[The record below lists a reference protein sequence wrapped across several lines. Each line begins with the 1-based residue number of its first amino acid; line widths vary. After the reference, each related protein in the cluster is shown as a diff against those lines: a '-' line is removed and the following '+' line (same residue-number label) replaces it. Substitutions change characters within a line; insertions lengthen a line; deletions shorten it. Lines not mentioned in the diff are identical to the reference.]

1 MTTKVWPFGDYPPGG
16 LERLGPHVTAYYADA
31 MPLSNSAIVR
41 GTESSLV
48 FDANILRFARS
59 LRAAADAQGPPV
71 EFLALSHVHDDHSLG
86 AMHFA
91 PPAEVLARAY
101 TRERLA
107 GWAERGIDPAEYAD
121 LYEGAEGDA
130 RSVRVVVPGTVI
142 EEDRQVDLGGGV
154 VVHLLPFA
162 GAAHT
167 QGDLWAYVEPDGVVL
182 CGDLWFVGCEPY
194 LASGSVR
201 GAIAAVERL
210 ADTTV
215 AICLPG
221 HGRAAR
227 LGSARE
233 DPIVRYCEW
242 LLEETAAGLGRGLRG
257 SDLRAAVRAA
267 READTAVRFG
277 LEIPGFL
284 EANVERT
291 EHELT
296 EGAG

>member
-1 MTTKVWPFGDYPPGG
+1 MTTKAWPFGHYPPGG
-16 LERLGPHVTAYYADA
+16 IEQLGPNVTAYYADA

-41 GTESSLV
+41 GTEFSLV

-59 LRAAADAQGPPV
+59 LRAAAYAEGPPV
-71 EFLALSHVHDDHSLG
+71 AFLVLSHVHDDHSLG

-91 PPAEVLARAY
+91 PPARVLARAY
-101 TRERLA
+101 TRERLV

-130 RSVRVVVPGTVI
+130 RSIRVVVPDAVI
-142 EEDRQVDLGGGV
+142 EEDREVDLGGGV
-154 VVHLLPFA
+154 VVHLQPFD

-182 CGDLWFVGCEPY
+182 CGDLWFEGCEPY
-194 LASGSVR
+194 LESGSIR
-201 GAIAAVERL
+201 GAIAAIERL
-210 ADTTV
+210 ADAAAT
-215 AICLPG
+215 ICLPG

-233 DPIVRYCEW
+233 DPVVRYCEW
-242 LLEETAAGLGRGLRG
+242 LLEETATGLGRGLRG
-257 SDLRAAVRAA
+257 GELQAAVRVA
-267 READTAVRFG
+267 READASVRFG

-284 EANVERT
+284 EANVERA
-291 EHELT
+291 ERELT
-296 EGAG
+296 ES